1 MATKSKVTKIKVT
14 LTGSVIGCTK
24 QQKETVKAL
33 GLRKRGST
41 RELQDTPAVKGAIRK
56 VAHLVAYEEV

>member
-1 MATKSKVTKIKVT
+1 MASKIKVT

-33 GLRKRGST
+33 GLGKRGSA
-41 RELQDTPAVKGAIRK
+41 RVLVASPAVKGAIRK